1 MQIAQLTVTYRMNR
15 KQAMRLA
22 AVGDLHVKKTSQGQL
37 QPLLAPVNEHADL
50 LLLCGD
56 LTDYGLKEEAVV
68 LAKELTAA
76 VRIPIVAVLGN
87 HDYESGQHRE
97 VCQILTEAGVHLL
110 DGEAYEIQGIGI
122 AGAKGFS
129 GGFGRGTLGAWGEPG
144 IKRFVQEAI
153 DEAIKLEGALARLRT
168 QRRIALLHYAPIRAT
183 VEGEPVEIFPF
194 LGTSRLEEPLN
205 RHPVDFVFHGHAHHG
220 ALEGRTSTGIPV
232 YNVAMPLLLQ
242 KFPGRPPFR
251 VVEVAA
257 APASETAAALENA
270 AKFPGVR
277 QSPIVS
283 TADGAA
289 GT

>member
-1 MQIAQLTVTYRMNR
+1 
-15 KQAMRLA
+15 MRLA

-37 QPLLAPVNEHADL
+37 QPLLAPVNDHADV

-56 LTDYGLKEEAVV
+56 LTDYGLKEEAAI
-68 LAKELTAA
+68 LAKELNAV

-87 HDYESGQHRE
+87 HDYESGQHQE
-97 VCQILTEAGVHLL
+97 VCRILTEAGVHVL
-110 DGEAYEIQGIGI
+110 DGEAYEVNGVGI

-129 GGFGRGTLGAWGEPG
+129 GGFGRATLGAWGEPA

-168 QRRIALLHYAPIRAT
+168 HRRIALLHYSPVHAT
-183 VEGEPVEIFPF
+183 VEGEPVEIISY
-194 LGTSRLEEPLN
+194 LGTSRLEEPIN
-205 RHPVDFVFHGHAHHG
+205 RHPVDCVFHGHAHHG

-251 VVEVAA
+251 VVEVVA
-257 APASETAAALENA
+257 APASETTAALENA
-270 AKFPGVR
+270 TKLKGSRAP
-277 QSPIVS
+277 PIL
-283 TADGAA
+283 TAADG
-289 GT
+289 TRQ